1 MFDQVINEM
10 AGQTV
15 MLHQDRCTKNYYMHR
30 DTRTNLWSRI
40 PWYISAIIIM
50 MNVLLPVQQNSFT
63 HQRVLLVLTDRGMLA
78 RSNQGR

>member
-1 MFDQVINEM
+1 VTIDQVINEM

-40 PWYISAIIIM
+40 PWYINNHDNNNNTKHAYAGTT
-50 MNVLLPVQQNSFT
+50 Q
-63 HQRVLLVLTDRGMLA
+63 
-78 RSNQGR
+78 